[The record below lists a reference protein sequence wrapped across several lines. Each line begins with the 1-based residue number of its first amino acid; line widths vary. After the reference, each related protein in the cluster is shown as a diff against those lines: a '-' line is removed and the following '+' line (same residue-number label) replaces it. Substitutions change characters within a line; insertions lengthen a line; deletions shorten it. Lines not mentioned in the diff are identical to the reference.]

1 MVATEAEKRAT
12 KKYDKEN
19 TVQVL
24 LKLNK
29 KTDKDILYELGI
41 KDSKM
46 GYIKDLIRKDI
57 ESMMDKRKAELAKW
71 NEEQD
76 REDTMYEL
84 EVRQYNQHGEEIGGD
99 PVYLMSDDLDEI
111 EKAFD
116 HEVYLKKNKKGVII
130 ELKRFMGVYDNNS
143 EYETIKEFNNFS
155 EV

>member
-1 MVATEAEKRAT
+1 MATEAEKRAT

-29 KTDKDILYELGI
+29 KTDKDILYELGT
-41 KDSKM
+41 KYSKM

-57 ESMMDKRKAELAKW
+57 KSMMDKRKVELTKW

-116 HEVYLKKNKKGVII
+116 KEIYYKQNQKGYVI
-130 ELKRFMGVYDNNS
+130 EMMRFIGIYDNVP
-143 EYETIKEFNNFS
+143 EYESIKKFS
-155 EV
+155 TLD

>member
-1 MVATEAEKRAT
+1 MATEAEKRAT
-12 KKYDKEN
+12 AKYDKEN
-19 TVQVL
+19 TTQVL

-29 KTDKDILYELGI
+29 KTDKDILYQLNTVY
-41 KDSKM
+41 SKM
-46 GYIKDLIRKDI
+46 GYVKDLIRKDI
-57 ESMMDKRKAELAKW
+57 ESMMDKRKVELAKW

>member
-1 MVATEAEKRAT
+1 MATEAEKRAT

-29 KTDKDILYELGI
+29 KTDKDILYELGT
-41 KDSKM
+41 KYSKM

-57 ESMMDKRKAELAKW
+57 ESMMEKRKAELAKW

-84 EVRQYNQHGEEIGGD
+84 EVHRYNQYGEEIGGD
-99 PVYLMSDDLDEI
+99 PVYLMSDDLEEI
-111 EKAFD
+111 EEAFN
-116 HEVYLKKNKKGVII
+116 HEVYLKKNKKGVLI
-130 ELKRFMGVYDNNS
+130 EIKRFMGAYDNNS
-143 EYETIKEFNNFS
+143 EYETIKSFS
-155 EV
+155 TI

>member
-1 MVATEAEKRAT
+1 MATEAEKRAT

-29 KTDKDILYELGI
+29 KTDKDILYELGT
-41 KDSKM
+41 KYSKM

-57 ESMMDKRKAELAKW
+57 KSMMDKRKVELAKW

-99 PVYLMSDDLDEI
+99 PIYAMSDDLEEI
-111 EKAFD
+111 EKAFEK
-116 HEVYLKKNKKGVII
+116 EVYYKQNQEGFVIEI
-130 ELKRFMGVYDNNS
+130 LRFMGIYDNVP
-143 EYETIKEFNNFS
+143 EYESIKKFTTMDI
-155 EV
+155 

>member
-1 MVATEAEKRAT
+1 MATEAEKRAT

-29 KTDKDILYELGI
+29 KTDKDILYELGT
-41 KDSKM
+41 KYSKM

-57 ESMMDKRKAELAKW
+57 KSMMDKRKVELTKW

-99 PVYLMSDDLDEI
+99 PIYAKSDDLEEI
-111 EKAFD
+111 EKAFE
-116 HEVYLKKNKKGVII
+116 HEVYLKQNQKGVTI
-130 ELKRFMGVYDNNS
+130 EILRFTQIYDS
-143 EYETIKEFNNFS
+143 TPEYESIKKFTTLD
-155 EV
+155 

>member
-1 MVATEAEKRAT
+1 MATEAEKRAT

-29 KTDKDILYELGI
+29 KTDKDILYELGT
-41 KDSKM
+41 KYSKM

-57 ESMMDKRKAELAKW
+57 KSMMDKRKVELAKW

-111 EKAFD
+111 EKAF
-116 HEVYLKKNKKGVII
+116 EKEIYYKRNQKGYVI
-130 ELKRFMGVYDNNS
+130 EMMRFIGIYDNVP
-143 EYETIKEFNNFS
+143 EYESIKNFS
-155 EV
+155 TLD

>member
-1 MVATEAEKRAT
+1 MATEAEKRAT

-29 KTDKDILYELGI
+29 KTDKDILYELGT
-41 KDSKM
+41 KYSKM

-57 ESMMDKRKAELAKW
+57 KSMMDKRKVELAKW

-84 EVRQYNQHGEEIGGD
+84 ELRQYNRYGEEIGGD
-99 PVYLMSDDLDEI
+99 PIYAMSDDLEEI
-111 EKAFD
+111 EKAFEK
-116 HEVYLKKNKKGVII
+116 EVYYKQNQKGFVIEI
-130 ELKRFMGVYDNNS
+130 LRFMGIYDTVP
-143 EYETIKEFNNFS
+143 EYESIKKFTTMDI
-155 EV
+155 

>member
-1 MVATEAEKRAT
+1 MATEAEKRAT

-29 KTDKDILYELGI
+29 KTDKDILYELGT
-41 KDSKM
+41 KYSKM

-57 ESMMDKRKAELAKW
+57 ESMMEKRKAELAKW

-84 EVRQYNQHGEEIGGD
+84 EVRRYNQYGEEIGGD
-99 PVYLMSDDLDEI
+99 PIYAMSDDLEEI
-111 EKAFD
+111 EKAF
-116 HEVYLKKNKKGVII
+116 EKEIYYKQNQKGCVIEI
-130 ELKRFMGVYDNNS
+130 LRFMGIYDNVP
-143 EYETIKEFNNFS
+143 EYESIKKFS
-155 EV
+155 TMDI